1 MKRMNK
7 KLIAII
13 VILIILLIGLG
24 IGIYF
29 YYFSEKIEIKK
40 DRFVFEYG
48 KEVPFT
54 TNYYLKDTKRMPHKK
69 DYKITVKNQNKVE
82 IKNKKIVTKGEKL
95 LEVGTY
101 TLEISY
107 QKQKETFVVEVKDTT
122 KPTFKTAPEKITL
135 EQNSKDVDL
144 TKFFESEDLS
154 ETKLTIQGDYDLSTL
169 GNYELKIQASDSYRN
184 TQEKSFILEVIDFE
198 SAKEEG
204 RVSSTIDGTIYKS
217 EAMIEYENS
226 LQVQENT
233 PASSNNQTTTIT
245 PTTPTSSNGYR
256 RDIANTYISQMNAY
270 RVANG
275 YTEIPVS
282 TAAQQLA
289 DRRVLEIMSDF
300 SHNGSPAN
308 FGENIGMGSVGY
320 DFFEAWKNSPSH
332 ASAILRPFNISM
344 GVSVYEQDGM
354 WYAVA
359 EFEFG
364 ASH

>member
-1 MKRMNK
+1 MKRINK

-82 IKNKKIVTKGEKL
+82 IKNKKIVTKGGKI

-169 GNYELKIQASDSYRN
+169 GNYELKIQASDLYRN
-184 TQEKSFILEVIDFE
+184 TQEKSFILEVIDFLE
-198 SAKEEG
+198 AGSITEKEVENG
-204 RVSSTIDGTIYKS
+204 KAIEISTGA
-217 EAMIEYENS
+217 AMPKGADAVVMVEYCEK
-226 LQVQENT
+226 
-233 PASSNNQTTTIT
+233 
-245 PTTPTSSNGYR
+245 
-256 RDIANTYISQMNAY
+256 
-270 RVANG
+270 
-275 YTEIPVS
+275 
-282 TAAQQLA
+282 
-289 DRRVLEIMSDF
+289 
-300 SHNGSPAN
+300 
-308 FGENIGMGSVGY
+308 GENEVNILKSATPGLEVAKKGSDTEKGKLILKKGDVLTPGRIGVLLSQGFETVKVYKKPSVGVISSGNELINPGEELTYGKIY
-320 DFFEAWKNSPSH
+320 DVNGNMIKSDLT
-332 ASAILRPFNISM
+332 SA
-344 GVSVYEQDGM
+344 G
-354 WYAVA
+354 A
-359 EFEFG
+359 E
-364 ASH
+364 